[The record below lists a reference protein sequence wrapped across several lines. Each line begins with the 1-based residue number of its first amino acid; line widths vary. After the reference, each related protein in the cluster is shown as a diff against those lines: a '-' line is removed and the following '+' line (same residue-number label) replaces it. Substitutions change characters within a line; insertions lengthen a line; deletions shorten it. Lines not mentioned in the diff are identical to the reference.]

1 MYNVIYNKILA
12 KYSSAIILFGGFR
25 LAKSGGDDG
34 APAFV
39 ICDGYKFGGES
50 GDRRAT
56 EGLRNIKTWY

>member
-1 MYNVIYNKILA
+1 MQNGKIYNKILA
-12 KYSSAIILFGGFR
+12 KYSSAIFYSADLR

-56 EGLRNIKTWY
+56 EGSTKH